1 MTTPYAGCLFHITH
15 IDNLAGIAGAGLWSD
30 NAVVSSNTPIVE
42 IGERDIKQR
51 RRDRPVPVP
60 PGGCVADY
68 VPFYFAARS
77 PMLFSIHKG
86 NVPTYQ
92 GGQDEVVHLV
102 TDTAAILGHGLEFA
116 FTDRNAA
123 TEFAEFGNDLDDI
136 DDYVNWTLMKQKMWN
151 NISSERDRRERR
163 MAEMLVRTHVP
174 WSAFVEVATRTD
186 DASRASARALATV
199 GATTMVRVRPDWYF

>member
-1 MTTPYAGCLFHITH
+1 MTTPYEGCLFHITH
-15 IDNLAGIAGAGLWSD
+15 INNLAGIAGAGLWSD
-30 NAVVSSNTPIVE
+30 NAVVSSNTRIVE

-51 RRDRPVPVP
+51 RRNRPVPVP
-60 PGGCVADY
+60 PGGRVADY

-92 GGQDEVVHLV
+92 GGQDEVVYLV
-102 TDTAAILGHGLEFA
+102 TDTAAIVGHGLEFA

-123 TEFAEFGNDLDDI
+123 TDFAEFGNDLDDI

-186 DASRASARALATV
+186 DVSRAAASALATV

>member
-1 MTTPYAGCLFHITH
+1 MTTPYEGCLFHITH
-15 IDNLAGIAGAGLWSD
+15 IKNLAGIAGAGLWSD

-51 RRDRPVPVP
+51 RRNRPVPVP
-60 PGGCVADY
+60 PGGRVADY

-92 GGQDEVVHLV
+92 GGQDEVVYLV
-102 TDTAAILGHGLEFA
+102 TDTAAIVGRGLEFA

-123 TEFAEFGNDLDDI
+123 TDFAEFGNDLDDI

-151 NISSERDRRERR
+151 NIASERDRRERR

-186 DASRASARALATV
+186 DVSRAAASALATV
-199 GATTMVRVRPDWYF
+199 GATTMVHVRPDWYF